1 MMNSRH
7 SKINVLFMSVLILF
21 SSVVSAIE
29 SGGFKPTAVKSTPPE
44 YRWISHMSSGPAD
57 TSILDDSADGIRGR
71 FYRLAFI
78 SNDDAF
84 SRPIM
89 RIDEIVYAD
98 AGCCW
103 TVNKSWDVDFNKLEK
118 SGVKM
123 PPPERSG
130 IDSVIWLDIREAKII
145 YGESECTIS
154 GIGEA
159 SIFTKCE
166 LKGKK

>member
-1 MMNSRH
+1 MNSSH
-7 SKINVLFMSVLILF
+7 NKINIILVLILILF
-21 SSVVSAIE
+21 SSIVNSKE
-29 SGGFKPTAVKSTPPE
+29 SGGFKPTAVKSVPPE

-57 TSILDDSADGIRGR
+57 TSILDDSPDGIRGM

-78 SNDDAF
+78 SNDDVF

-103 TVNKSWDVDFNKLEK
+103 TIRKSWNVDFNKLEK

-130 IDSVIWLDIREAKII
+130 VDSVIWIDIREAKIR
-145 YGESECTIS
+145 YGASECTIS

-159 SIFTKCE
+159 NIFAKCE
-166 LKGKK
+166 LKNEK